1 MSQVNV
7 NPTPPPPPRMPSRAP
22 IYIFIAL
29 LVVLLLAGLAL
40 YVSRRAGVQ
49 GTAHPTA
56 TAVAAT
62 ATARS
67 GVGAIA
73 TATAAATA
81 VAAAATPTASGGSGA
96 TTSGPTPTAG
106 AAQQPPTNPTALRVS
121 SGSCTVHRIVWMWSG
136 AQRAASYDLVLYD
149 PVSGNIIK
157 NATTSATSYTLGAN
171 PGATA
176 ALKIR
181 GRNAAGTAP
190 NYYTPGGATV
200 GRVPPTTTDPTAVTS
215 TTTGHTI
222 NWAWSGAK
230 HATAYDLTLYHYDGS
245 VAHTDVTARVNQ
257 AHWSIAVTPGVTY
270 HLKVRSVGACA
281 PSVYYNAPASARAGA
296 TAAPGGH

>member
-7 NPTPPPPPRMPSRAP
+7 NANPPPPPPRMPSRAP

-29 LVVLLLAGLAL
+29 LVVLLLAGLVL
-40 YVSRRAGVQ
+40 YIGRRAGVH

-56 TAVAAT
+56 TAMAAT
-62 ATARS
+62 ETARS
-67 GVGAIA
+67 GAGAIV
-73 TATAAATA
+73 TATTAPGAA
-81 VAAAATPTASGGSGA
+81 
-96 TTSGPTPTAG
+96 TPTAG

-121 SGSCTVHRIVWMWSG
+121 SGSCTVHRIVWTWSG
-136 AQRAASYDLVLYD
+136 ARRATSYDLVLYD
-149 PVSGNIIK
+149 PVSGNIVK
-157 NATTSATSYTLGAN
+157 NATTSATSYTLGAG
-171 PGATA
+171 PGATV
-176 ALKIR
+176 ALKVR

-215 TTTGHTI
+215 TITGHTI
-222 NWAWSGAK
+222 NWSWSGAK

-245 VAHTDVTARVNQ
+245 TAHTDVSARVNQ
-257 AHWSIAVTPGVTY
+257 AHWSIAVTPGVAY

-281 PSVYYNAPASARAGA
+281 PSVYYNAPASALAGA
-296 TAAPGGH
+296 TATPGGH

>member
-73 TATAAATA
+73 TATA
-81 VAAAATPTASGGSGA
+81 VAGAATPTASGGSGA

-121 SGSCTVHRIVWMWSG
+121 SGSCTVYRIVWTWSG
-136 AQRAASYDLVLYD
+136 ARRAASYDLVLYD

-190 NYYTPGGATV
+190 NYYTPGGATI

-230 HATAYDLTLYHYDGS
+230 HATAYDLTLYHYDGNA
-245 VAHTDVTARVNQ
+245 AHTDVTARVNQ

-281 PSVYYNAPASARAGA
+281 PSVYYNAPASALAGA
-296 TAAPGGH
+296 TATPGGH